1 MWVADC
7 QQQRA
12 LPRLHISFFF
22 PFYFSLGSP
31 HRIFS
36 ASSRRSKR
44 GIRGSKSEGGRS
56 HQKQCMVDCAY
67 VPLLYIFW
75 RVENSTVCRIDTVMT
90 LRKALLDGS
99 LKKQITGGEGA
110 VVKSLV
116 RFFNRESATRLRR
129 PAWEISFHFPPIPN
143 LP

>member
-1 MWVADC
+1 VGS
-7 QQQRA
+7 R
-12 LPRLHISFFF
+12 LPTTARTPTYAYLFFF
-22 PFYFSLGSP
+22 PFIFHLDR
-31 HRIFS
+31 RIESFRQ
-36 ASSRRSKR
+36 ARDDLNVE
-44 GIRGSKSEGGRS
+44 SEDQRVRGGRS
-56 HQKQCMVDCAY
+56 HQKQCMADCAS

-75 RVENSTVCRIDTVMT
+75 RVENSTGCRIDTVMT